1 MKALSANALLLLLLP
16 LAGAAQG
23 TLEVLPVQGN
33 VYAIFGPGGNS
44 TVQVGSDG
52 AVVVD
57 TQPAALSAK
66 MLEAIKGISP
76 KPIRFILLTNGTE
89 QNSGGAAN
97 LAKAGHY
104 IRVIDSIDPRGAD
117 TRAAIM
123 AHLNVLNRMTADKVS
138 SDLWPTDT
146 YYVSQWAVF
155 ANNEAVQMF
164 HIPEAQTDGD
174 TIVFFRR
181 SDVISAGR
189 ILDMT
194 AYPRIDL
201 KAGGGIAGII
211 EGLTTIL
218 DLAIPGEGQS
228 GGTLVVPGRGRLCD
242 ETDVANY
249 RDMIIVIRNRVRA
262 MVKAGASLAEVQK
275 SRPTFDYDPLYPNA
289 DFTGEMFVEAIYE
302 DLSNQ
307 TNRKRQ

>member
-1 MKALSANALLLLLLP
+1 MKALRANTLLLLLLP

-23 TLEVLPVQGN
+23 ALEVLPVQGN

-44 TVQVGSDG
+44 TVQIGSDG
-52 AVVVD
+52 AVLVD
-57 TQPAALSAK
+57 TQAASLSGK
-66 MLEAIKGISP
+66 VLEAIEKLTP
-76 KPIRFILLTNGTE
+76 KKIRFIILTNGTD
-89 QNSGGAAN
+89 QHSGGAAD

-104 IRVIDSIDPRGAD
+104 IRVIDSLEPRGAD

-123 AHLNVLNRMTADKVS
+123 AHLNVLNAMTGAGVS
-138 SDLWPTDT
+138 SNLWPSDT
-146 YYVSQWAVF
+146 YYVKDWALFV
-155 ANNEAVQMF
+155 NNEAVQMV
-164 HIPEAQTDGD
+164 HVPEAQTDGD

-181 SDVISAGR
+181 SDVISAGG

-194 AYPRIDL
+194 SYPRIDL
-201 KAGGGIAGII
+201 KAGGGIGGII

-249 RDMIIVIRNRVRA
+249 RDMVIVIRNRVRA
-262 MVKAGASLAEVQK
+262 MVEAGASLAEVKK

-289 DFTGEMFVEAIYE
+289 DFTGEMFVEAIYQ
-302 DLSNQ
+302 DLSNRR
-307 TNRKRQ
+307 NGKR